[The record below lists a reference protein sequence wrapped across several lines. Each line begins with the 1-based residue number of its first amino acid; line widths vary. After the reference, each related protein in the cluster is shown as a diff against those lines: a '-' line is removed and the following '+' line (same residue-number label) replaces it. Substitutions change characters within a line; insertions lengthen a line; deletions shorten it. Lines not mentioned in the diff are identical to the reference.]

1 MYPKTIR
8 YENNV
13 NGFGIQTMSVRSHG
27 WSRAFHVG
35 TGVVGKRFRA
45 SGRGCFAF
53 IDDIDPVN
61 VLAQAN
67 GNPYALQ
74 SAKKEPLATYIAG
87 MLLSEVVGGRLLPQ

>member
-1 MYPKTIR
+1 MAP
-8 YENNV
+8 
-13 NGFGIQTMSVRSHG
+13 GFRRQSVRSHG

-35 TGVVGKRFRA
+35 AHARSRREIPREGEEEG
-45 SGRGCFAF
+45 GFAF

-74 SAKKEPLATYIAG
+74 SARRKNPLATYIAG
-87 MLLSEVVGGRLLPQ
+87 MLLSEVVGGKCSLPR